1 MWRGDDIDHNRGHDQ
16 PWPPMVGSFGGTH
29 CSQRHFTGDGRNFTS
44 TSEQKLEVGEVQ
56 WDSPK

>member
-1 MWRGDDIDHNRGHDQ
+1 
-16 PWPPMVGSFGGTH
+16 MVGSFGGTH

-56 WDSPK
+56 